1 MSYDNVVNQV
11 NTTQSMARS
20 LAQSAV
26 SATNSLVSQ
35 AVGTLTGYTPDF
47 PQDPLT
53 AVARGAS
60 LFTTEFEP
68 TQKPPNFPT
77 IRTAQDVQMGELGHI
92 DTLDDTFDETAP
104 TVTIPSF
111 SFTEPTALTPFTK
124 TAPSVDST
132 VTVPDS
138 PTIDYPDL
146 PALLAIDTDIEL
158 QDLVIPPLSITMPS
172 YNNLLADT
180 FVAQFAVGQSA
191 VPNPDDYGTS
201 LMARFFPEWLATVQQ
216 MEQRI
221 NGVLAGSQTALTDTF
236 DARLYEQMRTR
247 VREESDT
254 AFASLDQ
261 QTKATGWD
269 LPGAT
274 RAAGAKRIQQ
284 EASKALQAAALEV
297 YNKRAER
304 EVQHLQYVL
313 GQALPLHQAAVAT
326 FSVAFDMSMKQFDG
340 AMQYAD
346 TAMKFAVTVY
356 QLKQRDYELAQALV
370 DKQIAIF
377 QALLDAELAKLKVTE
392 ARLTV
397 EKLKIDVNQQQ
408 VQLYTAQLDAQRTK
422 VGIFQAQIDALR
434 AEIEARKLPLDVF
447 ESEVRAFAALAGAK
461 RDEYALVDAKIRA
474 DEGKLKGQ
482 LAKLEVYKT
491 EADVFATVVGA
502 RAKKI
507 DGQIQRNQQILKEFE
522 IKQGAEVDLTKI
534 DAMVAENALDAY
546 KAMAEVYIAESKQR
560 LEAARLDFEETMA
573 NSKLEITEREFEFN
587 REFKNLEIEMTRVKA
602 IAEMQLSAAQV
613 QGQQASAALSIM
625 NTMAELSAQ
634 ASA

>member
-11 NTTQSMARS
+11 NATQNMARS

-35 AVGTLTGYTPDF
+35 AIGTLTGYVPDF
-47 PQDPLT
+47 PQTPLT
-53 AVARGAS
+53 AVERGVSVGGA
-60 LFTTEFEP
+60 EFDP
-68 TQKPPNFPT
+68 TQKPPSFPT
-77 IRTAQDVQMGELGHI
+77 IRTAQDVEMGALGHI
-92 DTLDDTFDETAP
+92 DTLDDEFDETAP
-104 TVTIPSF
+104 TVTVPSF
-111 SFTEPTALTPFTK
+111 SFPEPVALTPFTK

-138 PTIDYPDL
+138 PTVDYPAL
-146 PALLAIDTDIEL
+146 PTLLAIDTDIEL
-158 QDLVIPPLSITMPS
+158 QDLVIPSLAIAMPS
-172 YNNLLADT
+172 YNNLLTDT
-180 FVAQFAVGQSA
+180 FVAQFAAGGNA
-191 VPNPDDYGTS
+191 VPNPDEYGTS
-201 LMARFFPEWLATVQQ
+201 LMARFFPEWSTTVQQ

-236 DARLYEQMRTR
+236 DARLYEQMRAR
-247 VREESDT
+247 VREESDI
-254 AFASLDQ
+254 AVAALDQ

-269 LPGAT
+269 LPGAA

-297 YNKRAER
+297 YNKRTER
-304 EVQHLQYVL
+304 EVQHLQFVL
-313 GQALPLHQAAVAT
+313 GLALPLHKDAVAL
-326 FSVAFDMSMKQFDG
+326 FESAFDMSMKQFDG

-377 QALLDAELAKLKVTE
+377 QALLDAELAKVKVTE

-397 EKLKIDVNQQQ
+397 EKLKIEANQQQ
-408 VQLYTAQLDAQRTK
+408 VQLYTAQLEAQRTK

-447 ESEVRAFAALAGAK
+447 ESEVRAFAALASAK

-522 IKQGAEVDLTKI
+522 IKQDAEVKLTQI
-534 DAMVAENALDAY
+534 DAMVAEHALDAY
-546 KAMAEVYIAESKQR
+546 KAMADVYIAESKQR
-560 LEAARLDFEETMA
+560 LEAAKLDFDQALE
-573 NSKLEITEREFEFN
+573 NSKLEIREREFEFE
-587 REFKNLEIEMTRVKA
+587 REIRNLEIEMTRIKA
-602 IAEMQLSAAQV
+602 IADVQLSAADV
-613 QGQQASAALSIM
+613 HGRQAAAAMSVM
-625 NTMAELSAQ
+625 NTMAELSAT
-634 ASA
+634 ATI

>member
-11 NTTQSMARS
+11 NATQSMARS
-20 LAQSAV
+20 LIQSVV
-26 SATNSLVSQ
+26 SATTNLLNQ
-35 AVGTLTGYTPDF
+35 AIGTLQGYQPDY
-47 PQDPLT
+47 PTDPLT
-53 AVARGAS
+53 AVERGVGVGGTD
-60 LFTTEFEP
+60 FVP

-92 DTLDDTFDETAP
+92 DTLDDELDETAP
-104 TVTIPSF
+104 TVTVPAF
-111 SFTEPTALTPFTK
+111 SFAEPTPLTPFAK
-124 TAPSVDST
+124 TAPSVNST

-146 PALLAIDTDIEL
+146 PALLAIDTDIDL
-158 QDLVIPPLSITMPS
+158 QDLVIPPLAITMPS

-180 FVAQFAVGQSA
+180 FVAQFAAGKSA
-191 VPNPDDYGTS
+191 VPNPDDYGTN
-201 LMARFFPEWLATVQQ
+201 LMARFFPEWRATVQQ
-216 MEQRI
+216 LEQRV
-221 NGVLAGSQTALTDTF
+221 NGVLAGSQTALTDTL
-236 DARLYEQMRTR
+236 DARLYEQMRAR

-254 AFASLDQ
+254 ATAALDQ
-261 QTKATGWD
+261 QTTATGWN
-269 LPGAT
+269 LPGAA
-274 RAAGAKRIQQ
+274 RAAGARRIQQ
-284 EASKALQAAALEV
+284 EASRALQAAALEV
-297 YNKRAER
+297 HAKRAER
-304 EVQHLQYVL
+304 ELQHLQFVL
-313 GQALPLHQAAVAT
+313 GLAMPLHKDAVAL
-326 FSVAFDMSMKQFDG
+326 FESAFGMAMKQFDG

-397 EKLKIDVNQQQ
+397 EKLKIDVNREQ
-408 VQLYTAQLDAQRTK
+408 VQLYTAQLEAQRTK

-491 EADVFATVVGA
+491 KADVFATVVGA

-546 KAMAEVYIAESKQR
+546 KAMAEVYIAESRQR
-560 LEAARLDFEETMA
+560 LEAARLDFEQTLE
-573 NSKLEITEREFEFN
+573 NSKLEVREREFAFE
-587 REFKNLEIEMTRVKA
+587 RQFKNLEVEMTRIKA
-602 IAEMQLSAAQV
+602 IADMQLSAAETN
-613 QGQQASAALSIM
+613 GRIGASAASIM
-625 NTMAELSAQ
+625 NTVAELSAQ